1 MPTADPTRSED
12 HALLARVADGDR
24 IALEM
29 LYRRHARWL
38 TARLQARCGDPD
50 LTDLAVQDTFLAVWK
65 SAKKFRGDGDV
76 GAWIWGIGA
85 RRLVDQ
91 LRRRRAAPIDPATIA
106 LDLDA
111 ASPWPSSE
119 EEHLASGGDATAA
132 VASLEPDL
140 RAVFVLTVIDGLST
154 KEAARVLGIP
164 QGTVKT
170 RAMRARQRL
179 RIDLADL
186 ADHADLANPD
196 ASADDAGTTPP
207 PAGGDLR

>member
-1 MPTADPTRSED
+1 MHETDATRTED

-24 IALEM
+24 VALEL

-50 LTDLAVQDTFLAVWK
+50 LADLAVQDTFLAVWK

-91 LRRRRAAPIDPATIA
+91 LRRRRSTPIDPSVVATS
-106 LDLDA
+106 LDA
-111 ASPWPSSE
+111 GESAPSSE
-119 EEHLASGGDATAA
+119 DEHLAVDGAASSA
-132 VASLEPDL
+132 VAALEPEL
-140 RAVFVLTVIDGLST
+140 RAVFVLTVVDGLST
-154 KEAARVLGIP
+154 REAARALGIP

-170 RAMRARQRL
+170 RAMRARQLL
-179 RIDLADL
+179 RAELAEPTS
-186 ADHADLANPD
+186 HWEEGP
-196 ASADDAGTTPP
+196 
-207 PAGGDLR
+207 R